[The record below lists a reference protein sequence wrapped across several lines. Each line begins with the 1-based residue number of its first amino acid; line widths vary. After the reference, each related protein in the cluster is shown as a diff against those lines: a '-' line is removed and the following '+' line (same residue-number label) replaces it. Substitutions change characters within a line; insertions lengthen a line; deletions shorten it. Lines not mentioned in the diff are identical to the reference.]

1 MRISMI
7 EFRPYFTYF
16 PASSI
21 SRTKLYYHP
30 NIFYQKRNVQTLA
43 DGIIPRTVSKSNKP
57 TRHGMRGAR
66 RHKDMKGLF
75 ATWPRVRNVVSL
87 SENVL

>member
-1 MRISMI
+1 MT
-7 EFRPYFTYF
+7 EFHPYF

-21 SRTKLYYHP
+21 SRTKLYSHT
-30 NIFYQKRNVQTLA
+30 NLFYQERNVQTVA

-57 TRHGMRGAR
+57 TRHGMRGTR
-66 RHKDMKGLF
+66 RHKDMKELY
-75 ATWPRVRNVVSL
+75 ATGPRVRNVVSL